1 MINLNSIP
9 QVAYDQMNQVHDE
22 EATLLNNLE
31 QTLQDE
37 SDNHDKILSILN
49 ELLGHTRW
57 HFDNE
62 QILMK
67 EVGFPA
73 FAMHESEHIRV
84 FNEMQRVI
92 SNWDNTKDNNI
103 LREYFLGT
111 LQEWLFMHIQTMDTV
126 TAQFIAI
133 NKQR

>member
-1 MINLNSIP
+1 MIDFNTIP
-9 QVAYDQMNQVHDE
+9 HVAYKQMNQVHKE
-22 EATLLNNLE
+22 EAELLNNLE

-37 SDNHDKILSILN
+37 PDNYDKILSILN

-62 QILMK
+62 QLLMK

-73 FAMHESEHIRV
+73 FVMHEGEHIRV
-84 FNEMQRVI
+84 FNEMQRVV
-92 SNWDNTKDNNI
+92 SNWQSTKDNDA
-103 LREYFLGT
+103 LQKYFLGT

-126 TAQFIAI
+126 TAQFISMHK
-133 NKQR
+133 N

>member
-1 MINLNSIP
+1 
-9 QVAYDQMNQVHDE
+9 MNQVHKE
-22 EATLLNNLE
+22 EAELLNNLE

-37 SDNHDKILSILN
+37 PDNYDKILSILN

-62 QILMK
+62 QLLMK

-73 FAMHESEHIRV
+73 FVMHEGEHIRV
-84 FNEMQRVI
+84 FNEMQRVV
-92 SNWDNTKDNNI
+92 SNWQSTKDNDA
-103 LREYFLGT
+103 LQKYFLGT

-126 TAQFIAI
+126 TAQFISMHK
-133 NKQR
+133 N